1 MLELTLADL
10 ARFDGLA
17 GAPAYIAFRGTVYDA
32 THSFQWQA
40 GRHQVV
46 HRAGRDLTSDL
57 GPAPHGADLLARL
70 PAVGIL
76 VEEPRAASRP
86 AP

>member
-1 MLELTLADL
+1 MLELTLAEL
-10 ARFDGLA
+10 ARFDGRA
-17 GAPAYIAFRGTVYDA
+17 GAPAYFAFRGTVYDA
-32 THSFQWQA
+32 THSFHWQA

-46 HRAGRDLTSDL
+46 HHAGRDLTSDL
-57 GPAPHGADLLARL
+57 SLAPHGADLLARL

-76 VEEPRAASRP
+76 VEKPEAASRT